1 MTERVLGP
9 EDLRQFLALHQ
20 VEAEILRLESETPTV
35 QAAARA
41 VGTTP
46 ERIVKSLLFLVEG
59 RPVFAIACGPDR
71 VDSRALARRFG
82 VGRKRVRLADGETVQ
97 RVTGYPIGAVPPF
110 GHRQPLTTL
119 IDRRVLEHDE
129 VYAGGGGIDALV
141 RVSPQDILRLTGA
154 EVLDLR
160 PAEGEA

>member
-1 MTERVLGP
+1 MSERVLGP
-9 EDLRQFLALHQ
+9 EDLRQFLALHE

-35 QAAARA
+35 EAAARA

-59 RPVFAIACGPDR
+59 RPVLAIACGPDR

-119 IDRRVLEHDE
+119 VDRRVLEHEE
-129 VYAGGGGIDALV
+129 VFAGGGGIDALV

-160 PAEGEA
+160 PAGEGG